1 MLFSLQKICSRVEAS
16 ERSVEKLLAEVSQLK
31 EEIKRKKQQS
41 CSGKLNAMLVLV
53 RLPKVIQL
61 AEAQNTSELEAAKTV
76 MVAVHKKDC
85 SSSLFFSPPPQEK
98 TTTTQESRR
107 RMFSFVRHCKHF
119 SPILDFRHVLFP
131 SGADR

>member
-41 CSGKLNAMLVLV
+41 CSGKLNAMPVLV
-53 RLPKVIQL
+53 RLQKL
-61 AEAQNTSELEAAKTV
+61 AEAQNTSGLEAAETV
-76 MVAVHKKDC
+76 IAEVHKKDC
-85 SSSLFFSPPPQEK
+85 SSSLFFLPPQEE
-98 TTTTQESRR
+98 TATQESQR
-107 RMFSFVRHCKHF
+107 RMFSFARHCKHF